1 MGESLDPGH
10 DWGRFVRVLDVPADA
25 PAVTGSES
33 APVPGPPAPPL
44 RPGLPE
50 RFGEAAGDAGFRPAQ
65 PPPAPAAPSLAT
77 PRASLFDARIQGVIG
92 KEGGFVHD
100 PADRGGATIWGV
112 TEAVARAFG
121 YKGDMRAMTR
131 DMAVEIYRRRF
142 WVAPGYDRVEP
153 IDPAVAV
160 KLLDWG
166 ITSGPGVGSK
176 ALQRALNLLNREGA
190 SYPDIP
196 VDGSAGAMTRA
207 ALQAFVAARGREGR
221 LVLLGM
227 LAAQQSCFYMAIAET
242 RPSNERFEYGWQ
254 LNRALAG
261 IA

>member
-1 MGESLDPGH
+1 MGESLDPEHGRLS
-10 DWGRFVRVLDVPADA
+10 RFVRVLDVPPADTGAETA
-25 PAVTGSES
+25 PAPIPAAS
-33 APVPGPPAPPL
+33 A
-44 RPGLPE
+44 PGLPE
-50 RFGEAAGDAGFRPAQ
+50 RFGEAAGDTGLRPVPV
-65 PPPAPAAPSLAT
+65 PPPAASA
-77 PRASLFDARIQGVIG
+77 PRASLFDTRIQAVIG
-92 KEGGFVHD
+92 KEGHYSND
-100 PADRGGATIWGV
+100 PADRGGETVWGITI
-112 TEAVARAFG
+112 AVARAFG
-121 YKGDMRAMTR
+121 YDGPMRAMPR
-131 DMAVEIYRRRF
+131 AMAVEIYRRRF
-142 WVAPGYDRVEP
+142 WVAPGYDKIEA

-190 SYPDIP
+190 LYPDIA
-196 VDGSAGAMTRA
+196 VDGSAGALTRA

-242 RPSNERFEYGWQ
+242 RPTNERFEYGWQ

-261 IA
+261 IAQ